1 METMGATL
9 WIEEEA
15 APARA
20 RQLSSPA
27 IDMRVLLFSTVVYLA
42 GIAVVLFLRP
52 TIMFDREGR
61 WKEFG
66 LRREDATVVP
76 FWLFCI
82 AWAVVSYFLGRI
94 SLPTTPVDWV
104 QSASTAVSLTT
115 AASGLRGSLVQPME
129 ESAVQSPAATAKNL
143 VLPLPVSG
151 PAASATKGGRRR
163 SAAAATAR
171 RLKQMGGGKKLPK
184 GLYLYVGGGEDGE
197 EGEESDMDSAPFF
210 EEEED

>member
-1 METMGATL
+1 
-9 WIEEEA
+9 
-15 APARA
+15 
-20 RQLSSPA
+20 
-27 IDMRVLLFSTVVYLA
+27 MRVLLFSTVVYLA

-115 AASGLRGSLVQPME
+115 AASGLRGSLVQPLE
-129 ESAVQSPAATAKNL
+129 ESAAQSPPVPAAKNL